1 MTDRF
6 DRGAGRLGPGAH
18 LSKLPVPVVLA
29 MKVLSEGVVPSE
41 PPTYRIVVPDW
52 TTAPSVRGAWSES
65 SAGDVDH
72 GTTDPGGAGHGSVLL
87 PSGQKLTGLQARIP
101 RSIVLLTVK

>member
-6 DRGAGRLGPGAH
+6 ERGSGSLGPGDH
-18 LSKLPVPVVLA
+18 LSKLPTPDVVA
-29 MKVLSEGVVPSE
+29 MKVASEAVEPSE
-41 PPTYRIVVPDW
+41 PPTYRTVVPDW
-52 TTAPSVRGAWSES
+52 TTAPSVRGAGSEI

-72 GTTDPGGAGHGSVLL
+72 GTTAPAGAGQGSDLL
-87 PSGQKLTGLQARIP
+87 FSGQKLTGLQARIP